1 MTPRRAARSAGRQC
15 PVAAGGSYL
24 VASHISGE
32 HAPDR
37 EGEAHHPYRD
47 AGIPLQSRDSGDF
60 ARLAFGDLDLVPPG
74 VVLVSEWRREGAGT
88 APQPSEVNFYGG
100 VARKP

>member
-1 MTPRRAARSAGRQC
+1 MKTLLGALP
-15 PVAAGGSYL
+15 PGSYL
-24 VASHISGE
+24 LASHISGE

-37 EGEAHHPYRD
+37 EAEAHRPYRE
-47 AGIPLQSRDSGDF
+47 AQIPLQSRDSGDF

-74 VVLVSEWRREGAGT
+74 VVLVSEWRREATGIAL
-88 APQPSEVNFYGG
+88 PPSEVNFYGG